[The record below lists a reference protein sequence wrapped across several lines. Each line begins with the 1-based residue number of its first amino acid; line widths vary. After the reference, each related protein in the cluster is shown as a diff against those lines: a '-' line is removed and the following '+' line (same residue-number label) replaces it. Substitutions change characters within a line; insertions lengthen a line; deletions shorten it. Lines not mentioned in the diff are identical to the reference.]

1 MAAQAEEGS
10 IRDVALVV
18 PVCGSE
24 KRSPYAA
31 SRERGKVASLVD
43 SAIKLKNYH
52 NFE

>member
-10 IRDVALVV
+10 IRDVACCPCLRIR
-18 PVCGSE
+18 

-31 SRERGKVASLVD
+31 SRKWKGRSLVD

-52 NFE
+52 NF